1 MQGLLGM
8 CIDNT
13 NEMSLTINVTLDV
26 HDVMQKIQ
34 AIMKREQQQE
44 QEHEE
49 SDSKISNLTEHIK
62 AIKETYNKLIDDR
75 NKAKTAI

>member
-1 MQGLLGM
+1 M

-26 HDVMQKIQ
+26 HDVMHNIQ
-34 AIMKREQQQE
+34 DIMKREQE
-44 QEHEE
+44 QDADNLDENGE
-49 SDSKISNLTEHIK
+49 SKINNLTEHIR

-75 NKAKTAI
+75 NKAKSAI